1 MTFGSFYTIFITSTD
16 SFLNDSIQ
24 TSHSHSKRSQIQF
37 FWVWVVC
44 PERSFFLGSVSFS
57 SLYVLC
63 LPDKVRLRVRV
74 RVRDRVRVTSLAR
87 ANSIIEYSQASLPSA
102 SR

>member
-44 PERSFFLGSVSFS
+44 PDPERSFFLGSVSFS
-57 SLYVLC
+57 SFYVLC
-63 LPDKVRLRVRV
+63 LPSLIRLGYG
-74 RVRDRVRVTSLAR
+74 LGLGLGLGIGLGLGLGLLHCQ
-87 ANSIIEYSQASLPSA
+87 N
-102 SR
+102 